1 MIKIKNFLL
10 LIAVLCGSNVFAQN
24 APASNVEMADGM
36 MSSGKMYVVVAVVLI
51 ILAGLLLYLI
61 SIDRKVTKMERT
73 IGAEKEQEKK

>member
-1 MIKIKNFLL
+1 MIKIRNFLL
-10 LIAVLCGSNVFAQN
+10 LIAVLCGCNVFAQN
-24 APASNVEMADGM
+24 APAGNVEMADSM

-73 IGAEKEQEKK
+73 INAEKEQEKK